1 MKNYIKNV
9 CLIDGTPGYFIP
21 KTDTNQD
28 MIEAL
33 KYNGTY
39 FPEIVSV
46 KFNTKTETE
55 TARRDANGNLVIN
68 PDTGKPYRDSVK
80 LDKPIYTT
88 IVDFAD
94 NTRSIVTCS
103 ANDHYDRETGVVNA
117 IVKRMMGKVGPTGT
131 IEGNGTGIRLKRIV
145 ESGVDQQA
153 EAERIKKEKI
163 DAKAR
168 HEAKQKADHDAAVE
182 RKVKRQK
189 EAIEILFKALQ
200 ECGVSVGVQPYS
212 EDSCTC
218 GGNCGCNKSTTGA
231 CKSNSSGNEDE
242 YVRPN
247 KPFSE
252 FTQEEK
258 RAYWRYQNKKRRA
271 K

>member
-1 MKNYIKNV
+1 MKNDIKNV
-9 CLIDGTPGYFIP
+9 CLTDGTLGYFIP
-21 KTDTNQD
+21 KTDINQD
-28 MIEAL
+28 MIEAI

-39 FPEIVSV
+39 LPEIVSV
-46 KFNTKTETE
+46 KFNTKTATE
-55 TARRDANGNLVIN
+55 TARRDANGKLVIN
-68 PDTGKPYRDSVK
+68 PATGKPYRDSVK

-103 ANDHYDRETGVVNA
+103 ANDHYDRETGVINA
-117 IVKRMMGKVGPTGT
+117 IIKRIMGKIGPTGT
-131 IEGNGTGIRLKRIV
+131 IEGNGTGIRLKRLV
-145 ESGVDQQA
+145 DSGVDQQA

-163 DAKAR
+163 AAKAR

-189 EAIEILFKALQ
+189 ETLEILLQALK
-200 ECGVSVGVQPYS
+200 ECGISVGIQTDP
-212 EDSCTC
+212 ETSCTC
-218 GGNCGCNKSTTGA
+218 GCDCECPTGA
-231 CKSNSSGNEDE
+231 PSTCQCHSSGDEDE

-247 KPFSE
+247 KKFSD
-252 FTQEEK
+252 FTHEEK
-258 RAYWRYQNKKRRA
+258 KAYWRNQNKKRRA